1 MEQTQQGPI
10 RLSDEQTRGIL
21 SRLKEKT
28 LEELTVMNSTPI
40 TGFKSTSYTATS
52 SDGRTRT
59 FLEQQEREG
68 QEREGTTTS
77 SGFQLRYTVGIQG
90 FELEAKRILDPT
102 LDPYNAAQQQLYTLA
117 QETYLELEKRQGLKQ
132 EQIINDRIK
141 AVIEGI

>member
-1 MEQTQQGPI
+1 MKMEQTQQGPT
-10 RLSDEQTRGIL
+10 RLSDEQTKKIL
-21 SRLKEKT
+21 TKLKDKT
-28 LEELTVMNSTPI
+28 LEELTVLNSRPI
-40 TGFKSTSYTATS
+40 TGFKSTTYTATS
-52 SDGRTRT
+52 SDGRTLA
-59 FLEQQEREG
+59 FLEQ

-90 FELEAKRILDPT
+90 IELEAKRILDPT

-132 EQIINDRIK
+132 EQIIKDRIK

>member
-1 MEQTQQGPI
+1 MEQTQQGPT
-10 RLSDEQTRGIL
+10 RLSDEQTKKIL
-21 SRLKEKT
+21 TKLKDKT
-28 LEELTVMNSTPI
+28 LEELTVLNSRPI
-40 TGFKSTSYTATS
+40 TGFKSTTYTATS
-52 SDGRTRT
+52 SDGRTLA
-59 FLEQQEREG
+59 FLEQ

-132 EQIINDRIK
+132 EQIINDRLK
-141 AVIEGI
+141 AAIEKL

>member
-1 MEQTQQGPI
+1 MKMEQTQQGPI

-40 TGFKSTSYTATS
+40 TGFKSTTYTATS
-52 SDGRTRT
+52 SDGRTLA
-59 FLEQQEREG
+59 FLEQ

-132 EQIINDRIK
+132 EQIINDRLK
-141 AVIEGI
+141 AAIEKL

>member
-40 TGFKSTSYTATS
+40 TGFKSTTYTATS
-52 SDGRTRT
+52 SDGRTLA
-59 FLEQQEREG
+59 FLEQ

-90 FELEAKRILDPT
+90 IELEAKRILDPT

-132 EQIINDRIK
+132 EQIINDRLK
-141 AVIEGI
+141 AAIEKL

>member
-10 RLSDEQTRGIL
+10 KLSDEQTKKIL
-21 SRLKEKT
+21 TKLKDKT
-28 LEELTVMNSTPI
+28 LEELTVQNSTPI
-40 TGFKSTSYTATS
+40 TGFKKTLYSATS
-52 SDGRTRT
+52 SDGRTLA
-59 FLEQQEREG
+59 FLEQ

-90 FELEAKRILDPT
+90 IELEAKRILDPT